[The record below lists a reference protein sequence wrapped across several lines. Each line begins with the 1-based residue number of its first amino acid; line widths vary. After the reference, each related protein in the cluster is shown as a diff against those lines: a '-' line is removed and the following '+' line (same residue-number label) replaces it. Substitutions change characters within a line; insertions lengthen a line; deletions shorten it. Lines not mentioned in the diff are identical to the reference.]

1 MKEGCR
7 ALIQLVVDKNP
18 RFREMIRKDM
28 EMEDTLMDILKDRVD
43 ERINES
49 VNESTAAHLNALM
62 EELGCT
68 PERAMDLLHIPE
80 QKRDALTALVNR
92 HAR

>member
-1 MKEGCR
+1 MKEHYR
-7 ALIQLVVDKNP
+7 AIIKLVVDKNP

-49 VNESTAAHLNALM
+49 TAAHLNALM

-80 QKRDALTALVNR
+80 QERDALTALVNR